1 MLVRVSFSI
10 PTDFSNNAFHALS
23 YASELFKNEECQFF
37 VLNVFTETKGFKS
50 NSIKNAKEKQ
60 FQNWKKEA
68 TSRLERFVDRIKKQ
82 GENQKHTYKLLAKR
96 KDLIHAIDKLVDKLD
111 IDLIVMGNKGKKSS
125 IPIFLGKTATQ
136 TLQLVNKCAIL
147 TIPKNALYADPK
159 QIAFVTDLKK
169 SFTATDLE
177 PLTQI
182 ALLNGT
188 PVQIVHIDEKEQMN
202 KSQQSNLDELLSF
215 LKPIETTVH
224 HIPDFVSK
232 AKIIEIFIKET
243 SIYMLVMVN
252 NEHGFLE
259 KMLRE
264 PIIEKMVLNVD
275 VPFLVIPEKA

>member
-1 MLVRVSFSI
+1 MKKILL
-10 PTDFSNNAFHALS
+10 PTDFSNNAFHALT
-23 YASELFKNEECQFF
+23 YASELFKHEECQFF

-50 NSIKNAKEKQ
+50 DSIEDAKERKL
-60 FQNWKKEA
+60 QNWKEEA
-68 TSRLERFVDRIKKQ
+68 TTLLERFVNRIKKQ
-82 GENQKHTYKLLAKR
+82 GENKKHTYRLLAER
-96 KDLIHAIDKLVDKLD
+96 KDLIQVIISLVDELN

-147 TIPKNALYADPK
+147 TIPKNVLYTDPK

-169 SFTATDLE
+169 SFTAKDVE
-177 PLTQI
+177 PLIQI
-182 ALLNGT
+182 ALLNCT
-188 PVQIVHIDEKEQMN
+188 PIQIVHIDEKEQMN

-224 HIPDFVSK
+224 HVPDFVSK

-243 SIYMLVMVN
+243 SIDMLVMVN